1 MRGHVLRLEK
11 HVMFEYNLKI
21 YIYVCVM
28 YLLWQFRNMS
38 LYMREYV
45 CVKAWTSAE
54 GCIWEKKSEYG
65 KCTSCV
71 K

>member
-1 MRGHVLRLEK
+1 MLISTLECKITCECVSKHKYMRRHVLRLEK

-21 YIYVCVM
+21 YIYLCVM

-45 CVKAWTSAE
+45 CVKA
-54 GCIWEKKSEYG
+54 
-65 KCTSCV
+65 
-71 K
+71 